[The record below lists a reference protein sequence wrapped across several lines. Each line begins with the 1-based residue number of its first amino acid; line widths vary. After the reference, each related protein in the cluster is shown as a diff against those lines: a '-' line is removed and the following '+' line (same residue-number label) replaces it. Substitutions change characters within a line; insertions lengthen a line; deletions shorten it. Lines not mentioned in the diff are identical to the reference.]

1 MQHMGIT
8 IYDDYLVLFCDVHII
23 FVTKYKAKFLS
34 LATYDEDKH
43 LVIECYHSMTKL
55 SSVTRKRSQKIIFLL
70 VSASVPCTPSQPS
83 APCPIDAPPPRL
95 QCPSCLRLAFQ
106 PRAAHRSVE
115 LAAGSFSNRRHG
127 VPPEEAAATSNFARS
142 S

>member
-23 FVTKYKAKFLS
+23 FVTKYKAKFWS

-70 VSASVPCTPSQPS
+70 VSVFRTFLLG
-83 APCPIDAPPPRL
+83 IWWGMY
-95 QCPSCLRLAFQ
+95 
-106 PRAAHRSVE
+106 V
-115 LAAGSFSNRRHG
+115 
-127 VPPEEAAATSNFARS
+127 
-142 S
+142 